1 MIGQSKKYFVLLVV
15 AGLLIGLGACER
27 MPSEASRRIQL
38 DSTLA
43 IPQSELAVPVF
54 YPVQELEDMVN
65 EKLAKKIIEAKL
77 AINQKDD
84 SLFLSISRF
93 RPVNIEYN
101 GNGGI
106 SYSLPIQIDGTVQSK
121 LIGIRFSNKTPI
133 TAKIIIHLYSDL
145 RIDRNWN
152 LAPKSR
158 LDSIVWIEEPKLKIA
173 GIKFNLKP
181 KIEKM
186 LAGNYDKITNKLD
199 ESARNIINIRRAI
212 EKVWIGIQKPIRIN
226 KKVVR
231 VWLKADVD
239 QLNGRFLRR
248 SKDTLMIEAGIM
260 MKLRTTLDS
269 AREAGKVKP
278 LPPFKQKEMNNPGLK
293 VYMLGTI
300 PFTLLNDVVH
310 QVTDTMK
317 FRFKGHEV
325 TIKSSEVFG
334 TADGLAIK
342 LHLRGDVRAAV
353 FLNGTVGFDT
363 VKQKLVIDNFA
374 FDLNSEQSL
383 VQAANW
389 LTYDVII
396 ERIKPYLSLPL
407 DSTFSV
413 IPNLITRGIEK
424 DKIGEMIDIRFSD
437 FSVNIYQ
444 HLITTDNIQIILTA
458 TGKADVGLQKQVF
471 EKKKPVQ

>member
-15 AGLLIGLGACER
+15 SGLLIGLGACER

-212 EKVWIGIQKPIRIN
+212 EKVWIGIQKTHPH
-226 KKVVR
+226 
-231 VWLKADVD
+231 
-239 QLNGRFLRR
+239 Q
-248 SKDTLMIEAGIM
+248 
-260 MKLRTTLDS
+260 
-269 AREAGKVKP
+269 
-278 LPPFKQKEMNNPGLK
+278 QKGC
-293 VYMLGTI
+293 T
-300 PFTLLNDVVH
+300 
-310 QVTDTMK
+310 
-317 FRFKGHEV
+317 
-325 TIKSSEVFG
+325 
-334 TADGLAIK
+334 GLA
-342 LHLRGDVRAAV
+342 
-353 FLNGTVGFDT
+353 
-363 VKQKLVIDNFA
+363 
-374 FDLNSEQSL
+374 QS
-383 VQAANW
+383 
-389 LTYDVII
+389 
-396 ERIKPYLSLPL
+396 RC
-407 DSTFSV
+407 
-413 IPNLITRGIEK
+413 
-424 DKIGEMIDIRFSD
+424 
-437 FSVNIYQ
+437 
-444 HLITTDNIQIILTA
+444 
-458 TGKADVGLQKQVF
+458 
-471 EKKKPVQ
+471 